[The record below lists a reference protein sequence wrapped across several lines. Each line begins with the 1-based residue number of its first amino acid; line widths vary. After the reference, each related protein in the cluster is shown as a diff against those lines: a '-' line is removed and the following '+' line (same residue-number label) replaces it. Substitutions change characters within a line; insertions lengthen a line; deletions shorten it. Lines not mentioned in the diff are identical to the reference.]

1 MQSNFVLSLF
11 LPLSFTLPLSLQMHG
26 YDTKEHK
33 WNPNNLA
40 APPGHPL
47 VNSTHLTGHPM
58 CLSGVPP
65 GADCIREP
73 GGGMPQLANLD
84 SKNGIQLINAGD
96 CSSNHGS
103 VLMNGGTAATN
114 SSNGSAAT
122 TLINPL
128 INAGNGSSLLTGLA
142 TFEHGDLRRSES
154 VLSALRPDSPSDLS
168 AASD

>member
-1 MQSNFVLSLF
+1 
-11 LPLSFTLPLSLQMHG
+11 MHG

-33 WNPNNLA
+33 WNPANLIG
-40 APPGHPL
+40 PPGHPL
-47 VNSTHLTGHPM
+47 VSPAHLAGHPM
-58 CLSGVPP
+58 CLSATNPT
-65 GADCIREP
+65 GADCARDAP
-73 GGGMPQLANLD
+73 SLPQLANLD

-103 VLMNGGTAATN
+103 VLMNSGTAASN

-128 INAGNGSSLLTGLA
+128 INAGNGSNLLNGLT